1 MAIMNVCV
9 TVNSKYM
16 RYLYTMLLSLYKNNK
31 RGSICLYVIQRDF
44 TEENKKTILDL
55 TEQYENW
62 VKYIWIDEHKFDSMP
77 VYTKERKNL
86 SLEIYFRLLIPEL
99 IPDEIDKILMLDVDI
114 VVNHSIE
121 ELYALDMSK
130 KCLGAAPNM
139 CANFIVDKTFRKW
152 YPKDRTHWIHY
163 NTGVLM
169 WNLKRIRE
177 KYPREYLFQMAFK
190 HKIETST
197 FEEELFNVEFG
208 ENEIFAL
215 DPLKW
220 NYISTRVTKFD
231 RPNFEIY
238 RSQEDLKENCS
249 IVHYAGLNPWEAGVK
264 DKSFLLWWDYAK
276 ETPYYCAFLEEQL
289 RRTEKY
295 LCDISKKDRNM
306 DQVIDLQILS
316 LLFRLKGTSEL
327 EQFLNREE
335 TELYLWGA
343 GEMGERFY
351 QMLLSVNSEGKLA
364 GVIDEK
370 KSGRFHG
377 LEIWKKE
384 NFLEYTAGRN
394 GKIIVTPIKAQ
405 SEFAAVLTKSMP
417 SNVEI
422 VTLRD
427 YLGVFS
433 DKYIG
438 ID

>member
-163 NTGVLM
+163 NTGVLI

-208 ENEIFAL
+208 ENE
-215 DPLKW
+215 
-220 NYISTRVTKFD
+220 SRETK
-231 RPNFEIY
+231 
-238 RSQEDLKENCS
+238 
-249 IVHYAGLNPWEAGVK
+249 
-264 DKSFLLWWDYAK
+264 
-276 ETPYYCAFLEEQL
+276 
-289 RRTEKY
+289 
-295 LCDISKKDRNM
+295 
-306 DQVIDLQILS
+306 
-316 LLFRLKGTSEL
+316 
-327 EQFLNREE
+327 
-335 TELYLWGA
+335 
-343 GEMGERFY
+343 
-351 QMLLSVNSEGKLA
+351 
-364 GVIDEK
+364 
-370 KSGRFHG
+370 
-377 LEIWKKE
+377 
-384 NFLEYTAGRN
+384 
-394 GKIIVTPIKAQ
+394 
-405 SEFAAVLTKSMP
+405 
-417 SNVEI
+417 
-422 VTLRD
+422 
-427 YLGVFS
+427 
-433 DKYIG
+433 
-438 ID
+438 